1 MYDFK
6 KINKCTWAEKDTPR
20 LANLSKF
27 RVKNDP
33 NATDESQF
41 SKGPQNS
48 TPKTMGEGTFS
59 KDGWGRPNYL
69 PYATLKMENRLVVA
83 KKEWEGVGWT
93 GSLGLVDANYY
104 IENG

>member
-48 TPKTMGEGTFS
+48 TLKTMGEGTFP
-59 KDGWGRPNYL
+59 KDSWGRPNYL
-69 PYATLKMENRLVVA
+69 PIREIMPLLKWRTDLWLPRRSGR
-83 KKEWEGVGWT
+83 EWDG
-93 GSLGLVDANYY
+93 LGAWD
-104 IENG
+104 